1 MSIRHTTDL
10 PSLPA
15 SSSTDEIVSEL
26 NRAGGVILRNFLTA
40 EQVDNFNKDIDDELE
55 RLAPGSKYDD
65 EFIAA
70 FHGNNT
76 KRLTGL
82 PMLSATFR
90 NDILDHDVIHNVSEA
105 IYREDAGDYWL
116 TTGQVIDIGPGNPA
130 QLLHRDLENGPIW
143 VKLGPAGPMVMI
155 NFIIALCDF
164 TEEIGA
170 TRVIPGSQDWPD
182 YEDRGSDDM
191 TIPVIM
197 NAGDCFLFSCK
208 VVHGGGANT
217 TTDKRRR
224 ALTVPVQPAYLLV
237 EEPYHLTVDLDVVKT
252 MAPRAQKML
261 GFMSLFPKGS
271 PGLMQ
276 VNYEELGDY
285 LRLDA

>member
-1 MSIRHTTDL
+1 MSDRTVTDL

-15 SSSTDEIVSEL
+15 SSSASDIVAEL
-26 NRAGGVILRNFLTA
+26 NRAGGVILRNFLSP
-40 EQVDNFNKDIDDELE
+40 EQVAEFNRDVDGAIDQ
-55 RLAPGSKYDD
+55 LAPGSKYDD

-70 FHGNNT
+70 FHGRNT

-82 PMLSATFR
+82 PMLSKVFR
-90 NDILDHDVIHNVSEA
+90 DDILDHDVIHEVSELV
-105 IYREDAGDYWL
+105 YREEAGDYWL
-116 TTGQVIDIGPGNPA
+116 TTGQVIDIGPGSPA

-143 VKLGPAGPMVMI
+143 VKLGPSGPMVMI
-155 NFIIALCDF
+155 NFIIAMVDF
-164 TEEIGA
+164 VEEIGA

-182 YEDRGSDDM
+182 YEDRGDPDM

-208 VVHGGGANT
+208 VVHGGGANV
-217 TTDKRRR
+217 TTDRWRR

-252 MAPRAQKML
+252 MTPRAQKLL
-261 GFMSLFPKGS
+261 GFRSLFPNGS
-271 PGLMQ
+271 PGLFQ
-276 VNYEELGDY
+276 VNYEELAGY
-285 LRLDA
+285 LKLDA